1 MKVRRCN
8 FKVLFT
14 SIWFFFLLDYY
25 YNHYYYSILNTN
37 AISVIL
43 FNIALIVSVG
53 MSSLCQFGSLQMG
66 MFNLLTNSKLNES
79 FNPLHHLSLQQQP
92 GEIGKFKYLLIFHHF
107 LPRFG
112 YFPIGQTK
120 KKITSICIPTDGNF
134 PIFENSTLSSRR
146 KSDFIFPCIFSRIR
160 YTVTFCELW
169 PYVIPFHSSVELQ
182 LTWSTFPKKN
192 RQVFRPTNRL
202 HH

>member
-1 MKVRRCN
+1 
-8 FKVLFT
+8 
-14 SIWFFFLLDYY
+14 
-25 YNHYYYSILNTN
+25 
-37 AISVIL
+37 
-43 FNIALIVSVG
+43 
-53 MSSLCQFGSLQMG
+53 MSSLCQFGSLWMG

-120 KKITSICIPTDGNF
+120 KNHQYLYSN
-134 PIFENSTLSSRR
+134 RR
-146 KSDFIFPCIFSRIR
+146 KFPNFREFHVIQSKKIGFHFTLHCYSYSLYSNFLRTLALCHSFSLIRRI
-160 YTVTFCELW
+160 TAHLVNL
-169 PYVIPFHSSVELQ
+169 S
-182 LTWSTFPKKN
+182 KKN
-192 RQVFRPTNRL
+192 RQVSRPTNRL

>member
-14 SIWFFFLLDYY
+14 SVWFFFFGLL
-25 YNHYYYSILNTN
+25 L
-37 AISVIL
+37 L
-43 FNIALIVSVG
+43 FYLEHQRHFSNSFQHSSHLSVG
-53 MSSLCQFGSLQMG
+53 MSSLCQFGSLWMG

-120 KKITSICIPTDGNF
+120 KNHQYLYSN
-134 PIFENSTLSSRR
+134 RR
-146 KSDFIFPCIFSRIR
+146 KFPNFREFHVIQSKKIRFNFSLYFQSYSLYSNFLRTLALCHSFSLIRRI
-160 YTVTFCELW
+160 TAHLVNF
-169 PYVIPFHSSVELQ
+169 S
-182 LTWSTFPKKN
+182 KKIH
-192 RQVFRPTNRL
+192 QVFRPTNRP

>member
-14 SIWFFFLLDYY
+14 PVWFFFFGLLLL
-25 YNHYYYSILNTN
+25 SLLL
-37 AISVIL
+37 L
-43 FNIALIVSVG
+43 FYLEHQRHFSNSFQHSSHLSVG
-53 MSSLCQFGSLQMG
+53 MSSLCQFGSLWMG

-120 KKITSICIPTDGNF
+120 KK
-134 PIFENSTLSSRR
+134 TLV
-146 KSDFIFPCIFSRIR
+146 FIFQQPEISQFSRIPR
-160 YTVTFCELW
+160 YPVQENQ
-169 PYVIPFHSSVELQ
+169 I
-182 LTWSTFPKKN
+182 
-192 RQVFRPTNRL
+192 
-202 HH
+202 